1 MNFYDTVAAISTP
14 RGKGGVAVIRI
25 SGAEAFEV
33 ADRVFSAASGKSVS
47 ELAPGKMTYGHVM
60 CEGEAIDDCLGVKF
74 ASPRSFTGED
84 TFEIHCHGGAY
95 ITARVLEATLASGAR
110 AAEAGEFTRRAF
122 VNGKLTLSRAEALG
136 SLLEAKNES
145 QLRLARSGMEGKLA
159 EECEILHKKLVA
171 VIAQVYATVDYPDE
185 ELADMTAEQ
194 MKSEIRE
201 LLSRIDTLRATYRT
215 GHAVTEGVKT
225 VICGKPNVGKSS
237 LYNALLG
244 REAAIVTDIEGTTR
258 DLLSET
264 VSVGGATLLL
274 TDTAGLHEASDEV
287 ERIGVSRAQNALD
300 EAELILA
307 VVDGSRELDDDDR
320 KMLDDIQMN
329 NAEKIV
335 IINKN
340 DKNTTISAEEIKKRF
355 GNVVSISAKNG
366 DGVGEL
372 ENLVGKLFVDGAID
386 IRNDAVVANARQ
398 NASLT
403 GAKECLGLALAAL
416 DDGMPP
422 DIAGVDLELALM
434 RLSEIDG
441 REVSESVVAEIFSK
455 FCVGK

>member
-25 SGAEAFEV
+25 SGVEAFEI
-33 ADRVFSAASGKSVS
+33 ADRVFSAASGKGVS
-47 ELAPGKMTYGHVM
+47 ELAHGKMTYGHVM
-60 CEGEAIDDCLGVKF
+60 CEGEAIDDCLAVKF
-74 ASPRSFTGED
+74 TSPHSFTGED

-95 ITARVLEATLASGAR
+95 ITSRVLEATLVAGAR

-122 VNGKLTLSRAEALG
+122 VGGKLTLSRAEALG
-136 SLLEAKNES
+136 SLLEAKNEN
-145 QLRLARSGMEGKLA
+145 QLRLARSGMEGKLS
-159 EECEILHKKLVA
+159 EECEILRKKLVA
-171 VIAQVYATVDYPDE
+171 VIAQVYASVDYPEE

-201 LLSRIDTLRATYRT
+201 LISQIDTLRATYRT
-215 GHAVTEGVKT
+215 GHAVTEGIKT

-264 VSVGGATLLL
+264 VSVGGATLRL
-274 TDTAGLHEASDEV
+274 TDTAGLHETSDEV

-300 EAELILA
+300 EAELVLA
-307 VVDGSRELDDDDR
+307 VLDGSRELDADDE
-320 KMLDDIQMN
+320 KMLDDIKMK
-329 NAEKIV
+329 NAEKVV

-340 DKNTTISAEEIKKRF
+340 DKNTMISTEKIKEDFKY
-355 GNVVSISAKNG
+355 VVSISAKSG
-366 DGVGEL
+366 EGVVEL
-372 ENLVGKLFVDGAID
+372 EELVGQLFVDGRID

-398 NASLT
+398 FAALT
-403 GAKECLGLALAAL
+403 GAKECLEFALAAL
-416 DDGMPP
+416 DAGMPP
-422 DIAGVDLELALM
+422 DIAGVDLELATS

-441 REVSESVVAEIFSK
+441 REVGESVVAEIFSK